1 MKTQEEYAREI
12 EGIILRDVES
22 CQGDWFNIDKEIFM
36 QPENENKAFILG
48 TRKTG
53 CDLIILGGT
62 NCDEGSMD
70 WLFGSLGN
78 ENFYVINDTYYSST
92 TSKHQYYVREAIPTG
107 SKVFYVECNMSYCI
121 GNMLFVTNM
130 LESIKDAIEKYKK
143 ARTEL
148 SYRDIWETFKNLMDY
163 IEFFDMGTPRRL
175 LKKSANEW
183 LGTNHEL
190 SRKSDKIK
198 REYVRELKHIFQILL
213 NHQALEVLGT
223 VNVIVDEVCGEGT
236 WIKYSERSERWRKGE
251 EERERIKLE
260 RLRKEEEARYKDFDE
275 KLEEWKSGEINFLN
289 TPFYIPG
296 EKPNAWI
303 RIKGNIIETSKQI
316 KIGVA
321 EARKLWRAVS
331 AMHRGAEFRHG
342 LVEDV
347 TGHQWS
353 LNRYEND
360 LLTAGYHR
368 IAYDEMERI
377 AKQLGWA

>member
-1 MKTQEEYAREI
+1 MNNLMVAHLWANEMEESAH
-12 EGIILRDVES
+12 
-22 CQGDWFNIDKEIFM
+22 
-36 QPENENKAFILG
+36 
-48 TRKTG
+48 
-53 CDLIILGGT
+53 
-62 NCDEGSMD
+62 GS
-70 WLFGSLGN
+70 
-78 ENFYVINDTYYSST
+78 NFYFEGESIYSYGRCFEVGRIVRNKRGEKAYLINDIYRSSS
-92 TSKHQYYVREAIPTG
+92 TSKHQYCVRNAIPTG
-107 SKVFYVECNMSYCI
+107 SKVFSVGYNMSNT
-121 GNMLFVTNM
+121 GNMAFVTSG

-148 SYRDIWETFKNLMDY
+148 SYRDIWGAFKNLMDY
-163 IEFFDMGTPRRL
+163 IEFFDMGTPQRL

-183 LGTNHEL
+183 FGNNHEL
-190 SRKSDKIK
+190 SYKSDKIK
-198 REYVRELKHIFQILL
+198 REHARELKRVFRILL
-213 NHQALEVLGT
+213 NHQAPEVLGT

-342 LVEDV
+342 LVEDI

-360 LLTAGYHR
+360 LLTAGCHR
-368 IAYDEMERI
+368 IAYNEMERI
-377 AKQLGWA
+377 AKQLGWV

>member
-1 MKTQEEYAREI
+1 MNNSMVAHLWANEMKEFA
-12 EGIILRDVES
+12 
-22 CQGDWFNIDKEIFM
+22 N
-36 QPENENKAFILG
+36 
-48 TRKTG
+48 
-53 CDLIILGGT
+53 
-62 NCDEGSMD
+62 GS
-70 WLFGSLGN
+70 
-78 ENFYVINDTYYSST
+78 NFYFEGESIYSYGSHFEVGRIVRNKRGEKAYLINDIYRSSS
-92 TSKHQYYVREAIPTG
+92 TSKHQCCVRDAIPTG
-107 SKVFYVECNMSYCI
+107 SKVFSVGYNMSNT
-121 GNMLFVTNM
+121 GNMAFVTSR
-130 LESIKDAIEKYKK
+130 LESIKDAIEKHKR

-148 SYRDIWETFKNLMDY
+148 PYQNVWGAFKNLMGY
-163 IEFFDMGTPRRL
+163 IEFFDMGTPQRL
-175 LKKSANEW
+175 LKKSANDW

-190 SRKSDKIK
+190 SKSEDSIK
-198 REYVRELKHIFQILL
+198 RKHVHELKRIFQILL
-213 NHQALEVLGT
+213 DHQGLKVLGT

-316 KIGVA
+316 KIGIA

-342 LVEDV
+342 LVEDI

-360 LLTAGYHR
+360 LLTAGCHR
-368 IAYDEMERI
+368 IAYNEMERI
-377 AKQLGWA
+377 AKQLGWV

>member
-1 MKTQEEYAREI
+1 M
-12 EGIILRDVES
+12 
-22 CQGDWFNIDKEIFM
+22 
-36 QPENENKAFILG
+36 
-48 TRKTG
+48 
-53 CDLIILGGT
+53 
-62 NCDEGSMD
+62 
-70 WLFGSLGN
+70 
-78 ENFYVINDTYYSST
+78 INDTYYSST

-360 LLTAGYHR
+360 LLTAGCHR

-377 AKQLGWA
+377 AKQLGWV

>member
-1 MKTQEEYAREI
+1 M
-12 EGIILRDVES
+12 
-22 CQGDWFNIDKEIFM
+22 
-36 QPENENKAFILG
+36 
-48 TRKTG
+48 
-53 CDLIILGGT
+53 
-62 NCDEGSMD
+62 
-70 WLFGSLGN
+70 
-78 ENFYVINDTYYSST
+78 
-92 TSKHQYYVREAIPTG
+92 
-107 SKVFYVECNMSYCI
+107 
-121 GNMLFVTNM
+121 
-130 LESIKDAIEKYKK
+130 
-143 ARTEL
+143 
-148 SYRDIWETFKNLMDY
+148 
-163 IEFFDMGTPRRL
+163 
-175 LKKSANEW
+175 
-183 LGTNHEL
+183 
-190 SRKSDKIK
+190 
-198 REYVRELKHIFQILL
+198 L

-303 RIKGNIIETSKQI
+303 RIKGNIIETNKQI

-360 LLTAGYHR
+360 LLTAGCHR

-377 AKQLGWA
+377 AKQLGWV